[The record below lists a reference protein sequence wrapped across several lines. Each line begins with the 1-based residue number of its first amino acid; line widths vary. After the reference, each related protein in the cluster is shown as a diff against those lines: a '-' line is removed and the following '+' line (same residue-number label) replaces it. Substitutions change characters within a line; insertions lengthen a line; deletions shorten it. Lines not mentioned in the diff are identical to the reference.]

1 MIKRSLAYIAR
12 VIEGEIIGE
21 LDETLPIQ
29 GVSTDTRTLRPGNLF
44 IPLDIGNRFDGHQFV
59 REAIA
64 KGAAAVLWQNNRPD
78 APTDLPLIYVED
90 TLKSLQELA
99 RAYRQELSVR
109 VIGITGS
116 NGKTTTKDMV
126 AAVLATTYKIHKTK
140 GNLNNH
146 IGLPLT
152 LLQLSE
158 ETEMAIFEMGMS
170 NAGEIVFLTKLAQP
184 DVVIITNVGESH
196 LLQLGTREAIAKAK
210 LEILAGLHEN
220 GLFIYYGDEPLIEQF
235 LPEAEQPLGLLRFS
249 FGSAEKNDFYPI
261 AIMSEQA
268 GSYFQ
273 INIEKSPNFYIP
285 VLGQHNVINALAA
298 IAVGK
303 YMGVSDLD
311 LLKGLRS
318 LEMTSMRIERVPTA
332 SKAMILNDAYN
343 ASPTSMR
350 AAIRLLE
357 EMKGYKRKIVVL
369 GDMLELGQN
378 EQAYHQE
385 VGHELQPQYIDLIY
399 AYGRLGEFIAE
410 AARTRFSSK
419 QVKWFTD
426 KAELIRQLQA
436 TVSEGDLV
444 LVKGSRGMKL
454 EEVVNALKE
463 GVE

>member
-1 MIKRSLAYIAR
+1 MIKRSLAYVAR
-12 VIEGEIIGE
+12 TINGRMVGI
-21 LDETLPIQ
+21 LDDSLHIQ
-29 GVSTDTRTLRPGNLF
+29 GVSTDTRTLQPGSLF

-64 KGAAAVLWQNNRPD
+64 NGAIAVLWQKDRAD
-78 APTDLPLIYVED
+78 APTDVPLIYVDD
-90 TLKSLQELA
+90 TLVSLQELA
-99 RAYRQELSVR
+99 RAYRLELSVR

-126 AAVLATTYKIHKTK
+126 ASVLATTYKVHKTK
-140 GNLNNH
+140 GNFNNH

-158 ETEMAIFEMGMS
+158 ETEIAIFEMGMS
-170 NAGEIVFLTKLAQP
+170 NRGEIEFLSKLAKP

-196 LLQLGTREAIAKAK
+196 LLQLGSREQIARAK
-210 LEILAGLHEN
+210 LEILAGLPEN
-220 GLFIYYGDEPLIEQF
+220 GLFIYYGDELLLERL
-235 LPEAEQPLGLLRFS
+235 LPEVEQPPHMLRFS
-249 FGSAEKNDFYPI
+249 FGSTESNDFYPT
-261 AIMSEQA
+261 AIMNEQT

-273 INIEKSPNFYIP
+273 INVEKSANFYIP

-332 SKAMILNDAYN
+332 NKALILNDAYN

-357 EMKGYKRKIVVL
+357 EMKGFRRKIVVL
-369 GDMLELGQN
+369 GDMLELGAN
-378 EQAYHQE
+378 EQAFHQE
-385 VGHELQPQYIDLIY
+385 IGHELQLKYIDLIY
-399 AYGRLGEFIAE
+399 TYGTLARYIAE
-410 AARTRFSSK
+410 AARTRFSAK
-419 QVKWFTD
+419 QVLWFTD
-426 KAELIRQLQA
+426 KAEMIRQLQA
-436 TVSEGDLV
+436 TITEGDLV

-454 EEVVNALKE
+454 EEVVIALKE
-463 GVE
+463 GVR